1 MATRWK
7 ARPGQI
13 AAAVL
18 VVILGSVLSLVLA
31 GVVGL
36 GLFVAYAG
44 IGAFLAL
51 RLPHNGLGW
60 VLMLLGSGLALGNA
74 RVDGDPAL
82 LSLGSMDAGH
92 ALAVWANGC
101 GWALAFTGIVALVL
115 LFPDGR
121 LQPGP
126 WRWIGR
132 LVAGTTVLLA
142 CLIMLDPTVNVTL
155 VSGDTLDVP
164 NPLAVAPGAGVWNAV
179 PNATL
184 LYSTLFATF
193 GVGMIG
199 LLARFL
205 KASPGER
212 LQLRWLVTAIVLV
225 AGVNGCW
232 AVVEL
237 VLHSPLAGV
246 AFAATLIAYSAVPIA
261 IAIAILRYRL
271 YDIDRIISRTLG
283 YAIVTLILGGTFAGL
298 VLGLQALARPLV
310 GSSQVAVAVS
320 TLAVAALFGPL
331 RSRVQATVDR
341 RFYRSRY
348 DAVQLSEGLAARLR
362 DDVDLDVLRTELAA
376 TAEAA
381 LQPTSL
387 SVWVRSASEKG
398 SR

>member
-13 AAAVL
+13 AAALLMVM
-18 VVILGSVLSLVLA
+18 LGSVLSLVLA

-60 VLMLLGSGLALGNA
+60 MLMLLGSGLALGNA

-82 LSLGSMDAGH
+82 LSLGSMDAGQ
-92 ALAVWANGC
+92 ALAVWANGS
-101 GWALAFTGIVALVL
+101 GWALAFSGIVGLVL

-132 LVAGTTVLLA
+132 LVAGTTVVLA
-142 CLIMLDPTVNVTL
+142 CLIMLGPTANITL
-155 VSGDTLDVP
+155 GSGRGMTLDVP
-164 NPLAVAPGAGVWNAV
+164 NPLAVAPGAAVWNAV
-179 PNATL
+179 PDTTL

-193 GVGMIG
+193 SVGMIG

-212 LQLRWLVTAIVLV
+212 LQLRWLVSAIVLV

-271 YDIDRIISRTLG
+271 YEIDRIISRTLG
-283 YAIVTLILGGTFAGL
+283 YAIVTVILGATFAGL

-331 RSRVQATVDR
+331 RVRVQRTVDR

-348 DAVQLSEGLAARLR
+348 DAMQLSEGLATRLR
-362 DDVDLDVLRTELAA
+362 DDLDLEAVRGELMSTADAA
-376 TAEAA
+376 F
-381 LQPTSL
+381 QPASVA
-387 SVWVRSASEKG
+387 VWVRRG
-398 SR
+398 Q

>member
-1 MATRWK
+1 MAIRLTTRT
-7 ARPGQI
+7 GLI
-13 AAAVL
+13 GAAVL
-18 VVILGSVLSLVLA
+18 VAIVGSVLSFVLA

-60 VLMLLGSGLALGNA
+60 MLMLLGCGLALGNA

-82 LSLGSMDAGH
+82 LPLGSMGAGQ
-92 ALAVWANGC
+92 ALAVWANGS
-101 GWALAFTGIVALVL
+101 GWALAFTGIVGLVL

-142 CLIMLDPTVNVTL
+142 CLIMLGPTASITIG
-155 VSGDTLDVP
+155 SGRGTTLDVP
-164 NPLAVAPGAGVWNAV
+164 NPLAVAPGAPVWNAV
-179 PNATL
+179 PNTTL

-193 GVGMIG
+193 GVGVIG

-205 KASPGER
+205 KASTRER

-225 AGVNGCW
+225 VGVNGCW
-232 AVVEL
+232 AVAEL

-246 AFAATLIAYSAVPIA
+246 AFAATLIAYSAVPVA
-261 IAIAILRYRL
+261 IAIAVLRYRL
-271 YDIDRIISRTLG
+271 YEIDRIISRTLG
-283 YAIVTLILGGTFAGL
+283 YAIVTVILGATFAGL
-298 VLGLQALARPLV
+298 VLGLQVLARPMV

-331 RSRVQATVDR
+331 RGRVQRTVDR

-348 DAVQLSEGLAARLR
+348 DAVELSEGLAARMR
-362 DDVDLDVLRTELAA
+362 DHVDLDAVRGELISTADAA
-376 TAEAA
+376 F
-381 LQPTSL
+381 QPTAV
-387 SVWVRSASEKG
+387 SVWVRRVG
-398 SR
+398 